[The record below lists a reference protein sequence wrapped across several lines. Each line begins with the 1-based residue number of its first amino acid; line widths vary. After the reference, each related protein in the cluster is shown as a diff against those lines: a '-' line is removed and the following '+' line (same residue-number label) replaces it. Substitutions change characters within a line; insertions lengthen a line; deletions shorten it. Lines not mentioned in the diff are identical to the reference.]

1 MRIYVKFKNSGRE
14 SLDFIELGHPVTGA
28 TVTLDWDTSYV
39 ESGNIE
45 GRGVHINYD
54 SGDETEDET
63 YANGRLNELKG
74 LIYVSAQAGNLD
86 TGSERTNVEM
96 LSITLDDDGDIYNVP
111 IIN

>member
-1 MRIYVKFKNSGRE
+1 MRIYVKFKNNGRE
-14 SLDFIELGHPVTGA
+14 SLDFIEPGPPVTGA
-28 TVTLDWDTSYV
+28 TVPLDWDTSYI
-39 ESGNIE
+39 ENDNIE

-74 LIYVSAQAGNLD
+74 LVYVSAQAGNLD
-86 TGSERTNVEM
+86 TGSERTDVKM
-96 LSITLDDDGDIYNVP
+96 LSITLDDDGDIYDVP

>member
-39 ESGNIE
+39 E
-45 GRGVHINYD
+45 RGVHINYD

-86 TGSERTNVEM
+86 TGSERTDVKM
-96 LSITLDDDGDIYNVP
+96 LSITLDDDGDIYKVP